1 MTTPQSCLWDMIP
14 AKSGAGPGAQAALD
28 CDLETQVR
36 TLLLQDLRALGRCLH
51 PADPTPHCSV
61 AREQWALW
69 GLWLVSGPASLGSG
83 LP

>member
-36 TLLLQDLRALGRCLH
+36 MPLLQDLRA
-51 PADPTPHCSV
+51 
-61 AREQWALW
+61 
-69 GLWLVSGPASLGSG
+69 
-83 LP
+83 